1 MFGPVGEQPFMERA
15 NRKSVI
21 RRGLIQEEQMKQA
34 IVALSAVA
42 LIASAPAVLAKSVS
56 SKTPGHEMQQK
67 GPKKGTHGASGYSP
81 GHQMQAKGSRKGPGA
96 SGYAPGQTTG
106 ASTSGMSGPSSTTTK
121 SK

>member
-1 MFGPVGEQPFMERA
+1 MERP
-15 NRKSVI
+15 NRNSVI
-21 RRGLIQEEQMKQA
+21 RRGSAKEAYMKHA
-34 IVALSAVA
+34 IIALSAAA
-42 LIASAPAVLAKSVS
+42 LIASAPAVFAQGVS